1 MKQFTVAITLAF
13 AIASFGAVKA
23 DLSEERVSD
32 AWADFYK
39 SYYEHHAGAEDRD
52 LGIGHHHHSSSGYSA
67 PAPVSS
73 YDSPAF
79 VPYPSYSSTD
89 LGFKSFDFSA
99 PETALVIGAAGLL
112 AGFIAIATLIN
123 QADQLQNICEAA
135 KGVGNTALTKTAAT
149 NVADAAGITA
159 RLNLIEDAI
168 NAFKT
173 PECTE

>member
-39 SYYEHHAGAEDRD
+39 SYYEQHAGAEDRD
-52 LGIGHHHHSSSGYSA
+52 LGIGHHHHSSGYSA

-73 YDSPAF
+73 YDTPAF

>member
-1 MKQFTVAITLAF
+1 MKLSTIAFTLTF
-13 AIASFGAVKA
+13 AIAAFGAVKA

-39 SYYEHHAGAEDRD
+39 SYYEQHAGAEDRD
-52 LGIGHHHHSSSGYSA
+52 LGIGHHHHSSGYSA

-99 PETALVIGAAGLL
+99 PETAVSIVI
-112 AGFIAIATLIN
+112 FN
-123 QADQLQNICEAA
+123 SFYHN
-135 KGVGNTALTKTAAT
+135 
-149 NVADAAGITA
+149 
-159 RLNLIEDAI
+159 
-168 NAFKT
+168 
-173 PECTE
+173 